1 MYIGIKQARPLKNHQ
16 VLVVFENGEER
27 VFDLTPYLT
36 HGVYRQLQDET
47 LFKAVRVGFD
57 TLEWP
62 NGADLCP
69 ETVYKES
76 VPVTKDSL
84 TPA

>member
-1 MYIGIKQARPLKNHQ
+1 MYIEIKQARPLKNHQ
-16 VLVVFENGEER
+16 VLVVFDNGEER
-27 VFDLTPYLT
+27 VFDLAPYLGR
-36 HGVYRQLQDET
+36 GVFRQLQDET

-76 VPVTKDSL
+76 VPATKEML